1 MLFLISQRMQRTR
14 EIPYITLSPCCR
26 QADEEQGWR
35 PPPVPRPRVTL
46 SLVLL
51 STPAPCWLR
60 PAHAGS
66 RNMVF
71 LALRVPAAQQLLGNR
86 LQLTSPAAP
95 DPASTAFPSLCHAQT
110 AWPTGA
116 ELPAGLASCNWHAE
130 GAGQRGADGFP
141 GEGNTASCTRSF
153 AGSGLDACFGKKAP
167 RRGCGW
173 NTGSL
178 GHCLAGKKKPIK
190 TCANYLHQRSWA
202 QLWERGHGFL
212 YFKASSGRAKGEGD
226 PLLLPVAQ
234 HQLQTWLGGR

>member
-1 MLFLISQRMQRTR
+1 MPFLISQKMQRTR

-35 PPPVPRPRVTL
+35 PPPMPRPRVTL

-116 ELPAGLASCNWHAE
+116 ELPAGLASCKPCRRSRAE
-130 GAGQRGADGFP
+130 GSRWLPRGREHGVLHRELCWIRSGCMFWK
-141 GEGNTASCTRSF
+141 EGA
-153 AGSGLDACFGKKAP
+153 
-167 RRGCGW
+167 
-173 NTGSL
+173 
-178 GHCLAGKKKPIK
+178 
-190 TCANYLHQRSWA
+190 
-202 QLWERGHGFL
+202 
-212 YFKASSGRAKGEGD
+212 
-226 PLLLPVAQ
+226 
-234 HQLQTWLGGR
+234 